1 MDIMSIAQQLISQKL
16 GDSVSADS
24 IQGAIQGLLGD
35 GGNGGLDISSLV
47 SNLSQNGG
55 LGDMVSSWLGD
66 GENMPIDASTISNLF
81 GNDKIADFAS
91 KLGVDS
97 NSASSLLSDVVPNMI
112 DQSSSGGNI
121 LDSVGGLD
129 GALNLAKK
137 FF

>member
-1 MDIMSIAQQLISQKL
+1 MDLMSIAQDLIKDKL
-16 GDSVSADS
+16 GDNVNTDS
-24 IQGAIQGLLGD
+24 IQGAIQGLFSN
-35 GGNGGLDISSLV
+35 GNGDFDISSIIA
-47 SNLSQNGG
+47 NLSQNGG

-66 GENMPIDASTISNLF
+66 GENMPIDTDTIANMF

-97 NSASSLLSDVVPNMI
+97 SSATSLLSDVVPNLV
-112 DQSSSGGNI
+112 DKSSSGGNI

-129 GALNLAKK
+129 GALDLAKK

>member
-1 MDIMSIAQQLISQKL
+1 MDLMGIAQQLIKQQL
-16 GDSVSADS
+16 GDSVNSDT
-24 IQGAIQGLLGD
+24 IQSAIQGLLGD
-35 GGNGGLDISSLV
+35 GGNGNLDISSLV
-47 SNLSQNGG
+47 SSISQNGG

-66 GENMPIDASTISNLF
+66 GENMPIDSSTITNLF

-97 NSASSLLSDVVPNMI
+97 DNASSLLSDVVPNMI
-112 DQSSSGGNI
+112 DQSSSGGSI